1 MEMVRTAVL
10 LPFDKQQRELLEAA
24 GKGRCAFLIS
34 TLKKAGKNV

>member
-24 GKGRCAFLIS
+24 GKGRCAFSYIDLE
-34 TLKKAGKNV
+34 KGRE